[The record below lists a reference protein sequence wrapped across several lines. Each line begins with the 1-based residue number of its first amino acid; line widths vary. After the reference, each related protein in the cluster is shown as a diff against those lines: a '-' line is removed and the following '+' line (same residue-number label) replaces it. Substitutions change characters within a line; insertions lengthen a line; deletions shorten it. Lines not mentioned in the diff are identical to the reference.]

1 MRLINI
7 ILNEYRTVFRDEGVV
22 LIMLLAPIIYATI
35 YSLTYGTE
43 VLRNI
48 PIGVVDISLT
58 PSSRQ
63 LIDEMN
69 STPNI
74 VVAYETGDM
83 HEAKQLLFDRKIYG
97 IAYIPSD
104 YEKGLMREESTS
116 IAIYLDAS
124 YMLAY
129 RQVFQALTTTIF
141 ATDAIVE
148 FEQLLSHDTSSA
160 QAQAMVQP
168 IRYEAYSLF
177 NPSLGYGTFVMPPAL
192 ILILQ
197 QTLLIGIGM
206 IGGTRRRQTIAQTST
221 LKTILGRSVTYF
233 SLYAIICL
241 YLFMV
246 HYRLCGYPIN
256 GRAGEIAIFIGLYL
270 LASIFAAIALSTLFR
285 SRETPLLLLLL
296 ISIPLLMIS
305 GISFPAEAMPVWVQA
320 IAKIF
325 PSTFGIQ
332 GFVRLQ
338 TMGASLND
346 VLTEVESLA
355 ILTVIYFTAA
365 YIAIERQSS
374 NKT

>member
-1 MRLINI
+1 MRLIDI
-7 ILNEYRTVFRDEGVV
+7 ISNEYRTIFRDEGVV

-48 PIGVVDISLT
+48 PIGVVDMSHT

-63 LIDEMN
+63 LIEEMN
-69 STPNI
+69 SCPNI
-74 VVAYETGDM
+74 VVAYETNDM
-83 HEAKQLLFDRKIYG
+83 QEAKRLLFGREIYG
-97 IAYIPSD
+97 VAYIHSD
-104 YEKGLMREESTS
+104 YEKRLLRGESTT

-141 ATDAIVE
+141 ATDTFIE
-148 FEQLLSHDTSSA
+148 FEQLLAHDTPAA
-160 QAQAMVQP
+160 QAQTMAQP
-168 IRYEAYSLF
+168 IKYEPYSLF

-206 IGGTRRRQTIAQTST
+206 IGGTRRRWSTAQTST
-221 LKTILGRSVTYF
+221 FKTIIGRSTAYF
-233 SLYAIICL
+233 SLYAIISL
-241 YLFMV
+241 YLFTV
-246 HYRLCGYPIN
+246 HYRLFDYPTN
-256 GRAGEIAIFIGLYL
+256 GRVGEIAIFIGIYL
-270 LASIFAAIALSTLFR
+270 LACIVAAIALSTLFR
-285 SRETPLLLLLL
+285 QRESPLMLLLWV
-296 ISIPLLMIS
+296 SIPLLMIS
-305 GISFPAEAMPVWVQA
+305 GISFPAEDMPVWVQT

-338 TMGASLND
+338 TMGASLGE
-346 VLTEVESLA
+346 VLAEIESLA
-355 ILTVIYFTAA
+355 ILIVIYFAAA
-365 YIAIERQSS
+365 YIAIERQRDS
-374 NKT
+374 KA

>member
-1 MRLINI
+1 MRLIDI
-7 ILNEYRTVFRDEGVV
+7 IFNEYRTIFRDEGVV

-48 PIGVVDISLT
+48 PISVVDMSHT
-58 PSSRQ
+58 PSSQQ

-74 VVAYETGDM
+74 VVAYEVGGM
-83 HEAKQLLFDRKIYG
+83 QEAKQLLFDREIYG

-104 YEKGLMREESTS
+104 YENRLLRGESTYV
-116 IAIYLDAS
+116 AMYLDAS

-129 RQVFQALTTTIF
+129 RQVLEALTTTIF
-141 ATDAIVE
+141 ASDAIVE
-148 FEQLLSHDTSSA
+148 FEQLLSHDTPA
-160 QAQAMVQP
+160 TQAKAMVQP
-168 IRYEAYSLF
+168 IIYEAHSLF
-177 NPSLGYGTFVMPPAL
+177 NPSLCYGTFVMPPAL

-206 IGGTRRRQTIAQTST
+206 IGGTRRRQTITQAST
-221 LKTILGRSVTYF
+221 LKTILGRSVAYF

-241 YLFMV
+241 YLFTV
-246 HYRLCGYPIN
+246 HYRLYGYPIN
-256 GRAGEIAIFIGLYL
+256 GRAGEIAISISIYL
-270 LASIFAAIALSTLFR
+270 LACIFAAIALSTLFCR
-285 SRETPLLLLLL
+285 RETPLLLLLW

-305 GISFPAEAMPVWVQA
+305 GISFPAEAMPSWVQA
-320 IAKIF
+320 ISKIF

-338 TMGASLND
+338 TMGASLSE

-374 NKT
+374 DKT